1 MIFWHHEIC
10 GRRSCSCP
18 SQRRG
23 DVGEGR
29 TRRWEQ
35 EVLQGCHENQGSGDW
50 AAEGPR
56 WASGRGCVTWVWSW
70 GSRSAQGPAASL
82 VLPVVR
88 GAQSVPWK
96 LRRAVED
103 KGPARLSKPSQHL
116 CSDGGGSRRA
126 CSGAGRY
133 GTLTGLASWEV
144 TLLSLACWPVSA
156 RVCVCLCVWA
166 RVSRVGA
173 CRLVSARAGS
183 CWRVPARVGAC
194 RLVLA
199 RAGTLL
205 AAIILI

>member
-1 MIFWHHEIC
+1 MVIFWHHEIC

-103 KGPARLSKPSQHL
+103 KGPARLSKPPST
-116 CSDGGGSRRA
+116 CAVMGVGPGGHVR
-126 CSGAGRY
+126 GRG
-133 GTLTGLASWEV
+133 GTAPLLGWPPGRLRCLA
-144 TLLSLACWPVSA
+144 
-156 RVCVCLCVWA
+156 
-166 RVSRVGA
+166 
-173 CRLVSARAGS
+173 
-183 CWRVPARVGAC
+183 
-194 RLVLA
+194 
-199 RAGTLL
+199 
-205 AAIILI
+205 